1 MLHIGDKVT
10 IRGWGNH
17 IYTIVQISN
26 DDSTIKYRGFDW
38 EYTVPSDLHKESEM
52 TVVEP
57 TSEPNTITVGDDV
70 LVSKYSDIR
79 MMQESSGAYRTHEGL
94 VEPETPVH
102 GVVTTVN
109 GSAYQTYCVRYRVQL
124 DDGNSV
130 KVDSQDITRA
140 ADYTLF

>member
-1 MLHIGDKVT
+1 MLHIGDNVT
-10 IRGWGNH
+10 ISGSGNR

-26 DDSTIKYRGFDW
+26 DEGTIKYRGFDW
-38 EYTVPSDLHKESEM
+38 EYMVPSDLHKESEM

-57 TSEPNTITVGDDV
+57 TTEPNTITVGDDV

-79 MMQESSGAYRTHEGL
+79 MIQESSSAYRTHEWL

-102 GVVTTVN
+102 GIVTTVN
-109 GSAYQTYCVRYRVQL
+109 NSTYQTYRVRL

-130 KVDSQDITRA
+130 KVESQDITRA

>member
-10 IRGWGNH
+10 IRGWGNR

-26 DDSTIKYRGFDW
+26 DEGTIKYRGFDW
-38 EYTVPSDLHKESEM
+38 EYMVPSDLHKESEM

-57 TSEPNTITVGDDV
+57 TTEPNTITVGDDV

-94 VEPETPVH
+94 VEPETPVY

-124 DDGNSV
+124 DDGNSA
-130 KVDSQDITRA
+130 KVESQDITRA

>member
-10 IRGWGNH
+10 ISGSGNR

-26 DDSTIKYRGFDW
+26 DEGTIKYRGFDW
-38 EYTVPSDLHKESEM
+38 EYMVPSDLHKELEM

-57 TSEPNTITVGDDV
+57 TTEPNTITVGDDV

-109 GSAYQTYCVRYRVQL
+109 GSAYQTYCMQYRVQL
-124 DDGNSV
+124 DEGNSV
-130 KVDSQDITRA
+130 KVESQDITRA

>member
-10 IRGWGNH
+10 IRGWGDRV
-17 IYTIVQISN
+17 YTIVHIS
-26 DDSTIKYRGFDW
+26 DTGGTIKYRGFDW
-38 EYTVPSDLHKESEM
+38 EYMVPSDLHKESEM

-57 TSEPNTITVGDDV
+57 TTEPNTITVGDDV

-79 MMQESSGAYRTHEGL
+79 MMQESSGAYRTHEWS

-102 GVVTTVN
+102 GIMTTVN
-109 GSAYQTYCVRYRVQL
+109 DSTYQTYRVQL

-130 KVDSQDITRA
+130 KVESQDITRA
-140 ADYTLF
+140 TDYTLF

>member
-10 IRGWGNH
+10 IRGWGDR
-17 IYTIVQISN
+17 IFTIIHISN

-38 EYTVPSDLHKESEM
+38 EYMVPSDLHKESE
-52 TVVEP
+52 
-57 TSEPNTITVGDDV
+57 NTITVGDDV

-79 MMQESSGAYRTHEGL
+79 MMQESSGAHRTHEWS

-109 GSAYQTYCVRYRVQL
+109 GSAYQTYRVRL

-130 KVDSQDITRA
+130 KVESQDITRA
-140 ADYTLF
+140 EDYTLF

>member
-10 IRGWGNH
+10 IRGWGDRV
-17 IYTIVQISN
+17 YTIVHIS
-26 DDSTIKYRGFDW
+26 DTGGTIKYRGFDW
-38 EYTVPSDLHKESEM
+38 EYMVPSDLHKESEM

-57 TSEPNTITVGDDV
+57 TTEPNTITVGDDV

-79 MMQESSGAYRTHEGL
+79 MMQESSGAYRTHEWS

-102 GVVTTVN
+102 GIVTTVN
-109 GSAYQTYCVRYRVQL
+109 GSTYQTYRVQL

-130 KVDSQDITRA
+130 KVESQDITRA

>member
-10 IRGWGNH
+10 IRGWGNR

-26 DDSTIKYRGFDW
+26 DEGTIKYRGFDW
-38 EYTVPSDLHKESEM
+38 EYMVPSDLHKESEM

-57 TSEPNTITVGDDV
+57 TTEPNTITVGDDV

-79 MMQESSGAYRTHEGL
+79 MMQESSGTYRASEWL
-94 VEPETPVH
+94 VEPEAPVR

-109 GSAYQTYCVRYRVQL
+109 GIDYQTYRVQL

-130 KVDSQDITRA
+130 KVESQDITRA

>member
-1 MLHIGDKVT
+1 MLHIGDKVR
-10 IRGWGNH
+10 IRGWGDR
-17 IYTIVQISN
+17 IFTIIHISN

-38 EYTVPSDLHKESEM
+38 EYMVPSDLHKESEM

-57 TSEPNTITVGDDV
+57 TTEPKTITVGDDV

-79 MMQESSGAYRTHEGL
+79 MMQESSGAYRTHEWS

-102 GVVTTVN
+102 GIVTTVN
-109 GSAYQTYCVRYRVQL
+109 GSTYQTYRVQL

-130 KVDSQDITRA
+130 KVESQDITRVG
-140 ADYTLF
+140 DYTLF

>member
-10 IRGWGNH
+10 IRGWGNR

-38 EYTVPSDLHKESEM
+38 EYMVPSDLHKELEM
-52 TVVEP
+52 TVVKP
-57 TSEPNTITVGDDV
+57 TTEPNTITVGDDV

-79 MMQESSGAYRTHEGL
+79 MMQESSGAYRTHEWS

-102 GVVTTVN
+102 GIVTTVN
-109 GSAYQTYCVRYRVQL
+109 GPTYQTYRVQL

-130 KVDSQDITRA
+130 KVESQDITRVG
-140 ADYTLF
+140 DYTLF

>member
-10 IRGWGNH
+10 ISGSGNR

-26 DDSTIKYRGFDW
+26 DEGTIKYRGFDW
-38 EYTVPSDLHKESEM
+38 EYMIPSDLHKESEM

-57 TSEPNTITVGDDV
+57 TTEPNTITVGDDV
-70 LVSKYSDIR
+70 LASKYSDIR
-79 MMQESSGAYRTHEGL
+79 MVQESSDAYRTHEWL

-102 GVVTTVN
+102 GVVTVVN
-109 GSAYQTYCVRYRVQL
+109 GSAYQTYCMRYRVQL
-124 DDGNSV
+124 DDGSSV
-130 KVDSQDITRA
+130 KVESQDITRA

>member
-10 IRGWGNH
+10 ISGSGNR

-26 DDSTIKYRGFDW
+26 DEGTIKYRGFDW
-38 EYTVPSDLHKESEM
+38 EYMVPSDLHKELEM

-57 TSEPNTITVGDDV
+57 TTEPNTITVGDDV
-70 LVSKYSDIR
+70 FVSKYSDIR

-130 KVDSQDITRA
+130 KVESQDITRA

>member
-10 IRGWGNH
+10 ISGSGNR

-26 DDSTIKYRGFDW
+26 DEGTIRYRGFDW
-38 EYTVPSDLHKESEM
+38 EYMVPSDLLKETEM
-52 TVVEP
+52 TVVER
-57 TSEPNTITVGDDV
+57 TTEPNTITVGEDV

-79 MMQESSGAYRTHEGL
+79 MMQESSTAYRAHEWL

-102 GVVTTVN
+102 GIVTTVN
-109 GSAYQTYCVRYRVQL
+109 GSAYQTYRVRL

-130 KVDSQDITRA
+130 KVESQDITRA

>member
-10 IRGWGNH
+10 ISGSGNR

-26 DDSTIKYRGFDW
+26 DEGTIKYRGFDW
-38 EYTVPSDLHKESEM
+38 EYMVPSDSHKESEM
-52 TVVEP
+52 AVVEP
-57 TSEPNTITVGDDV
+57 TTEPNTITVGDDV

-79 MMQESSGAYRTHEGL
+79 MMQESSGAYHTHEWL

-109 GSAYQTYCVRYRVQL
+109 DSTYQTYRVRL
-124 DDGNSV
+124 DNGNSV

>member
-10 IRGWGNH
+10 ISGSGNR

-26 DDSTIKYRGFDW
+26 DEGTIKYRGFDW
-38 EYTVPSDLHKESEM
+38 EYMVPSDLHKELEM

-57 TSEPNTITVGDDV
+57 TTEPNTITVGDDV

-79 MMQESSGAYRTHEGL
+79 MMQESSGAHRTHEGL

-124 DDGNSV
+124 DDGNNA
-130 KVDSQDITRA
+130 KVESQDITRA

>member
-10 IRGWGNH
+10 ISGSGNR

-26 DDSTIKYRGFDW
+26 DEGTIKYRGFDW
-38 EYTVPSDLHKESEM
+38 EYMVPSDLHKESEM

-57 TSEPNTITVGDDV
+57 TTEPNTITVGDDV

-79 MMQESSGAYRTHEGL
+79 MIQESSDAYRTHEWL

-109 GSAYQTYCVRYRVQL
+109 GSTYQTYRVRL

-130 KVDSQDITRA
+130 KVESQDITRV

>member
-10 IRGWGNH
+10 IRGWGDR
-17 IYTIVQISN
+17 IFTIIHISN

-38 EYTVPSDLHKESEM
+38 EYMVPSDLHKESEM

-57 TSEPNTITVGDDV
+57 TTEPNPITVGDDV

-79 MMQESSGAYRTHEGL
+79 MMQESSGAYRTHEWL

-109 GSAYQTYCVRYRVQL
+109 DSTHQTYRVRL

-130 KVDSQDITRA
+130 KVESQDITRA